1 MSFADHFSGHA
12 AQYAQFRPHYPASL
26 FQYLALAPPA
36 PERAWDCA
44 TGNGQA
50 AVGLA
55 KHFREVIA
63 TDASPQ
69 QLQNATTLEN
79 ISYRLAPAEASGLD
93 RASIDLVTVAQ
104 ALHWFDRQAFFRE
117 VNRVLVPG
125 GVIAVWAYALLK
137 VAPEI
142 DALVD
147 HFYYETTRP
156 FWPPERAM
164 VERGYRDIEF
174 PFQELTPPAF
184 QLEENWSLDQLLGY
198 LRTWSATQRFMN
210 ARGFD
215 PVNELEQ
222 ELLPKWGDKEQV
234 RLVTWPLH
242 LRIGVK
248 AGYSYSCS

>member
-1 MSFADHFSGHA
+1 VSFADHFSGHA

-26 FQYLALAPPA
+26 FQYLAQIAPA
-36 PERAWDCA
+36 RERAWDCA

-63 TDASPQ
+63 TDASSQ

-79 ISYRLAPAEASGLD
+79 ISYRLAPAETSGLD

-104 ALHWFDRQAFFRE
+104 ALHWFDHPAFFRE
-117 VNRVLVPG
+117 VNRVLVPD
-125 GVIAVWAYALLK
+125 GVIAVWAYTLLK

-147 HFYYETTRP
+147 QFYYETTRP
-156 FWPPERAM
+156 FWPPERAI
-164 VERGYRDIEF
+164 VERGYRDIDF
-174 PFQELTPPAF
+174 PFQELTPPVF
-184 QLEENWSLDQLLGY
+184 QLEEKWNLDQLMGY

-215 PVNELEQ
+215 PVNDLEQ
-222 ELLPKWGDKEQV
+222 ELLPRWGERKLARPV
-234 RLVTWPLH
+234 RWPLH
-242 LRIGVK
+242 LRIGINRR
-248 AGYSYSCS
+248 